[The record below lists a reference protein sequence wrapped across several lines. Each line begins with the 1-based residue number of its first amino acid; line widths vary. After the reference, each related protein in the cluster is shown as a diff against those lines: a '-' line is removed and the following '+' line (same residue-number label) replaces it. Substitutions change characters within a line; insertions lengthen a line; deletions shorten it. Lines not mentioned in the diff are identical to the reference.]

1 MVDAPLIEFPISR
14 QDKEGD
20 KAWAGFK
27 TYCKMGSGRSFA
39 GLVRQWE
46 PTNIDDSAPALSTVK
61 GWSSR
66 FKWLERVREYDAAQ
80 EAHQLQVV
88 RAEREHKWLDEAEK
102 CRKRRHDLGI
112 LFGDV
117 AKETAT
123 IYIVKT
129 WGDRSS
135 DPKRQALIEKY
146 QHIDLDQAIKMMGM
160 ATKVADAGANAE
172 KDALRIEKLLQ
183 SFED

>member
-27 TYCKMGSGRSFA
+27 DYCKMGVERSLV
-39 GLVRQWE
+39 GLRQQWFE
-46 PTNIDDSAPALSTVK
+46 TNRYEKIPAQQTIK
-61 GWSSR
+61 GWSHR
-66 FKWLERVREYDAAQ
+66 HNWPERASEYDAIQ
-80 EAHQLQVV
+80 ESHQLQVV

>member
-1 MVDAPLIEFPISR
+1 MVDASLMEFPVSRRDKESDWAWAAFKYYCGMGVGRTLAGLIE
-14 QDKEGD
+14 
-20 KAWAGFK
+20 
-27 TYCKMGSGRSFA
+27 
-39 GLVRQWE
+39 QWDTTLDNLD
-46 PTNIDDSAPALSTVK
+46 PPKPDTVK

-66 FKWLERVREYDAAQ
+66 FKWTDRSREYD
-80 EAHQLQVV
+80 EAEEKYKLQIV
-88 RAEREHKWLDEAEK
+88 RAGRENKWLNEAEK